1 MKNISLEELLQRL
14 ERTSLKTGKNQGK
27 PNRQNNTQNQAK
39 IRLQTPH
46 ATQGWPTHLS
56 VWLPKL
62 ARLSEQKLILIVANK
77 RYHLLL
83 LLQQKELILKQILL
97 DYDPN
102 QTQGIDCKPKHA
114 HLIGSV
120 EVTG

>member
-1 MKNISLEELLQRL
+1 MEGYLQKL
-14 ERTSLKTGKNQGK
+14 ERTPLKTGRNQRK
-27 PNRQNNTQNQAK
+27 PNKQNNTQNQAK

-46 ATQGWPTHLS
+46 STQDWPTSIS
-56 VWLPKL
+56 VWPPKM
-62 ARLSEQKLILIVANK
+62 ARLNEQKLILIVANK

-83 LLQQKELILKQILL
+83 LLLQKELILKQILL
-97 DYDPN
+97 DDDS
-102 QTQGIDCKPKHA
+102 QETQGIDCKPKHE